1 MPVSI
6 VHTESE
12 MEIHIIHSGER
23 QKERPSIFMK
33 TSKVNRKGVQAS
45 KVSRIRLTPE
55 HPEMD
60 PKHIVRS
67 IIRNGMKPVA
77 PKTAISLRIDSDVLE
92 WFKKQ
97 GSGYQTRMSTVLKVF
112 KEASG
117 G

>member
-1 MPVSI
+1 
-6 VHTESE
+6 
-12 MEIHIIHSGER
+12 
-23 QKERPSIFMK
+23 MK
-33 TSKVNRKGVQAS
+33 TTRVKRKGVQAA
-45 KVSRIRLTPE
+45 KDSRIRLTPE

-97 GSGYQTRMSTVLKVF
+97 GSGYQTRMSAILKAF
-112 KEASG
+112 KEVSVG
-117 G
+117 

>member
-1 MPVSI
+1 
-6 VHTESE
+6 
-12 MEIHIIHSGER
+12 
-23 QKERPSIFMK
+23 MK
-33 TSKVNRKGVQAS
+33 TTRVKRKGVQAT
-45 KVSRIRLTPE
+45 KDSRIRLTPE

-97 GSGYQTRMSTVLKVF
+97 GSGYQTRMSAILKAF
-112 KEASG
+112 KEVSVG
-117 G
+117 